1 MSNSIQKP
9 NRFAGYYMKRRKWPL
24 KGYHRRFIV
33 LDDGWLKYGKN
44 EEMRRAHGALDLGD
58 AAIVKDKKDEIHIGL
73 LFHMAHMIWVFRFR
87 SIIEPKRSKAN

>member
-1 MSNSIQKP
+1 MEKP
-9 NRFAGYYMKRRKWPL
+9 SRFAGYYMKRRKWPL

-58 AAIVKDKKDEIHIGL
+58 AAIVKDKKEEIHIGFCQK
-73 LFHMAHMIWVFRFR
+73 LFIFSYFYKTLTWDHQYT
-87 SIIEPKRSKAN
+87 